1 MSRIICFL
9 KFGEYEHMKALARG
23 EMYFSNASNF
33 RKIEE
38 NELIRGQ
45 GDKLEGGT
53 SIKVKN
59 MKVTDNVSNDTL
71 HSNIAGS
78 LCIFYDGVKQL
89 PVYSLFACNEK
100 DCTLHNDGT
109 LEFHFTDETK
119 KSIRKHFPKAD
130 SVAIIKNP
138 DKFIIN
144 VEKTIGTVVFSD
156 LVRYFDIYANNME
169 EINNDLN
176 YISYWLEIA
185 THIQEGNEHKYTINE
200 NNVFRFLLCKDI
212 FFENEQEY
220 RFILPKDTIKK
231 GTIYHI
237 RLNQAISVVNL
248 KELFEK

>member
-1 MSRIICFL
+1 M

-23 EMYFSNASNF
+23 EMYFSNALNF

-138 DKFIIN
+138 DKFITN
-144 VEKTIGTVVFSD
+144 VKETIGTESVSE
-156 LVRYFDIYANNME
+156 LVNYFNFYGFDTKDRVNNME
-169 EINNDLN
+169 
-176 YISYWLEIA
+176 YIIYLTQDVPW
-185 THIQEGNEHKYTINE
+185 QKVGNEWKCTIDEKYA
-200 NNVFRFLLCKDI
+200 FRSLLCKDK

-220 RFILPKDTIKK
+220 RFILPNDIITG
-231 GTIYHI
+231 GTIYPI
-237 RLNQAISVVNL
+237 RLDQTISVVNL
-248 KELFEK
+248 EEFFEK